1 MVVYVNDINDNS
13 PMFDPTTLTIMVAE
27 NNDPPTAIDH
37 ALATDADCGT
47 NAELRYL
54 ITSQSSTAT
63 SSLPNPYFE
72 LVSSIDPTIRAI
84 QALDRES
91 VDNQFTIVVTATD
104 QGTSAASSGMVS
116 QFTNLLHRHSPLC
129 LCSTLLQ

>member
-13 PMFDPTTLTIMVAE
+13 PVFDPTTLTIMVAE

-37 ALATDADCGT
+37 VLATDADCGT

-63 SSLPNPYFE
+63 NPLPNPYFE
-72 LVSSIDPTIRAI
+72 LVSSVDPTIHAT
-84 QALDRES
+84 QMLDRES
-91 VDNQFTIVVTATD
+91 PDNQFTIAVRATD
-104 QGTSAASSGMVS
+104 QGTPTALSGMVS
-116 QFTNLLHRHSPLC
+116 QFTDLLHGQSPLC
-129 LCSTLLQ
+129 ICSTLLQ